1 MKLSLLRSKISLL
14 RYRIQIGGAPW
25 IIKTALGVARSAV
38 KPGSVHRAAYD
49 LKSQSPAA
57 LNILYIHSGW
67 AIETVGRLWFS
78 EQSIARVTFVRAG
91 DILLTESYMK
101 QFDFVWYGYWALYH
115 QHPYLAERSVVAVH
129 DPSEL
134 FTGKP
139 NWQVDCGLSDKW
151 VSHFT
156 SFSKVVVISQEM
168 KNVMTRLQVPTVR
181 IPTTSDIPIRSCSDI
196 PNHVSPKVL
205 SVGRIYR
212 RKNFELFKDV
222 QQAATSAGLQSQFRM
237 KCDHFPVSEED
248 YVNLLDDHPIY
259 LCTSYQEGGP
269 LPVMDAMRRGAVV
282 VSTPVGQV
290 PEIIEHGINGFIC
303 QNKDEMLNAIK
314 SLERDPVLFRDMR
327 LRSIRSICELR
338 DRDVIAN
345 SVSDVLRDLRSSLES

>member
-1 MKLSLLRSKISLL
+1 MNLQQLF
-14 RYRIQIGGAPW
+14 YRGKIGGLQW
-25 IIKTALGVARSAV
+25 IVKTGIGCVQTALKPKALAKAPFSLGSGSESAAKV
-38 KPGSVHRAAYD
+38 
-49 LKSQSPAA
+49 
-57 LNILYIHSGW
+57 LYIHSGW

-91 DILLTESYMK
+91 DALLTESYMK

-139 NWQVDCGLSDKW
+139 DWQVDCHLSDKW
-151 VSHFT
+151 VSHFM
-156 SFSKVVVISQEM
+156 SFRKVVVISREM
-168 KNVMTRLQVPTVR
+168 KDVMTRLQVPTVR
-181 IPTTSDIPIRSCSDI
+181 IPTTSEIPIRSCSDI
-196 PNHVSPKVL
+196 PNHAHPKIL

-222 QQAATSAGLQSQFRM
+222 QRAARSAGLKSQFSM

-248 YVNLLDDHPIY
+248 YVKLLDEHPIY

-269 LPVMDAMRRGAVV
+269 LPIMDAMRRGAVV

-303 QNKDEMLNAIK
+303 QNKEEMLNTIK
-314 SLERDPVLFRDMR
+314 FLERDPVLLRDMR
-327 LRSIRSICELR
+327 LRSIDSICELR
-338 DRDVIAN
+338 KRDVIA
-345 SVSDVLRDLRSSLES
+345 SAVSDVLRDLRSSVES